1 MLTLKV
7 LREESDRVIERLK
20 VKGFDATEVVKR
32 IAELDDA
39 RKALQ
44 QKSDAIGAELNN
56 IAKEVGKLF
65 KEGRTDE
72 ANKAKERTV
81 SLKEEAKELD
91 EKLKQTQNELEAVVV
106 TLPNLP
112 AEDVPHGMTAEDN
125 LVVRQG
131 GDMTSLPEN
140 ALPHWELE
148 IGRASCRERVFW
160 HV

>member
-140 ALPHWELE
+140 ALPDRKSTRLNSSH
-148 IGRASCRERVFW
+148 S
-160 HV
+160 